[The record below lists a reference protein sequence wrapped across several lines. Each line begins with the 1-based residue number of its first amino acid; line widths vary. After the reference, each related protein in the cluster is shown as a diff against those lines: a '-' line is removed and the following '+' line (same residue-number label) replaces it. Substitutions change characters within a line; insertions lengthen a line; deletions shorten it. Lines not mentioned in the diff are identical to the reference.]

1 MLDSFYSFMDRIF
14 RPLLPYPASL
24 ILIFSIA
31 ITLVIT
37 LIYLKVVD
45 QEKVLRIREELDK
58 LRKELNS
65 LRKEGIKDKKK
76 NVMKMQKKMQK
87 MNELQFEMMKENFK
101 PTLIYIVP
109 LFLFFYWLRH
119 NYSLS
124 WIPMEEGISLGGM
137 ANPLFDLI
145 GQRKVVMLPF
155 KIPSFLPLIG
165 GREWLGYL
173 GWYLLCFWAFSS
185 FWRKLFGIR

>member
-1 MLDSFYSFMDRIF
+1 MLDSFYSFMDKIF
-14 RPLLPYPASL
+14 GPLLPYPASL

-76 NVMKMQKKMQK
+76 NVMKMQKKIR
-87 MNELQFEMMKENFK
+87 NDEGELQTYTDLYSPAILVLLLAK
-101 PTLIYIVP
+101 TQ
-109 LFLFFYWLRH
+109 LFSELDINGRRH
-119 NYSLS
+119 LS
-124 WIPMEEGISLGGM
+124 RG
-137 ANPLFDLI
+137 N
-145 GQRKVVMLPF
+145 GQ
-155 KIPSFLPLIG
+155 
-165 GREWLGYL
+165 
-173 GWYLLCFWAFSS
+173 SS
-185 FWRKLFGIR
+185 V